1 MGTRPRE
8 ESQSFS
14 TIILALRAWVG
25 GRAHLSGAKTSDD
38 GAVCRATSCASFAVP
53 PRPRKNQGG
62 TGLLKPPP
70 EVGHGASDNF
80 VGPRIPPHQDA
91 IHCLI
96 GDRFS
101 SLPVRQVEHVIP
113 QIVADAHR
121 LIHNAPTPALSLQ
134 LKRAIRTKSRSMTL
148 RSMTTGGHMVP
159 ALPHRLPVKF
169 KYSSV
174 PSRLIGAGRPEETPR
189 ASRFLH
195 GR

>member
-8 ESQSFS
+8 GSKAFS

-25 GRAHLSGAKTSDD
+25 GRAHLSRARTSDG
-38 GAVCRATSCASFAVP
+38 GAACRATSCSSFAVP

-70 EVGHGASDNF
+70 EIGHGASDNL
-80 VGPRIPPHQDA
+80 VGPRIPPDQDA
-91 IHCLI
+91 VPCLL
-96 GDRFS
+96 GNRFPS
-101 SLPVRQVEHVIP
+101 FPVRQVEHVIP

-121 LIHNAPTPALSLQ
+121 LIHDSSTPALGLQ
-134 LKRAIRTKSRSMTL
+134 LKRAIRTASRSMTL

-169 KYSSV
+169 EYSSV
-174 PSRLIGAGRPEETPR
+174 SSRRIRAGCPEDGPR
-189 ASRFLH
+189 AS
-195 GR
+195 